1 MQIPI
6 DDPTASLTRSQLSE
20 DQHTAASV
28 FVLDQMARRLALV
41 TALMAAL
48 VPLVGIPYFAST
60 DISNLFFITPSLL
73 LAVGIGIYRKRLSA
87 QVIAAAFALVMCGLV
102 FNAVRLHGLLHPM
115 VVLLVIALGALAL
128 LTTRRST
135 IIGGILMFGTAFFMT
150 LSLRLDQVGGELF
163 SLTMAHVAELITW
176 LALGGFNTWIAVYVL
191 SALVYELE
199 ISNIAERR
207 EREHRWLAERGAQQ
221 SEEQMRRI
229 LDNAPVGITLLDEKG
244 DIIGWNRVNEMFLG
258 VSSEKMLG
266 TAFHDFLCQVDPQ
279 HPLLVKL
286 DELYRGRPFFN
297 LVFDVASRRG
307 VAHFMMSGKPI
318 FDEAGRVCG
327 AVTVGADITNVIRGV
342 NDVRQERHSE
352 EVAQLAHD
360 IRSPLMALGLSVEV
374 LQMLL
379 ENEQPDLER
388 IRAKLPIIQQQ
399 QEHAAEVVE
408 GYYSTLNNRDTPQVS
423 LSPGSLAE
431 MAATVLR
438 ASFQSQDIA
447 LEVDSTL
454 AEGEAVSTHSV
465 LVRQILINLLANA
478 RDAVLAIAERSDIQ
492 GWVRLV
498 VEPSGDQ
505 IIYSVSD
512 NGGGRLPIDPEVLFN
527 RGFTTKPVGEGTGMG
542 LFIGRATAQHIGG
555 SLDVI
560 QGEHGLIFQLSLPRI
575 DPHASEHF

>member
-6 DDPTASLTRSQLSE
+6 DDPTASLTRAQLSE
-20 DQHTAASV
+20 DQHTAASAS
-28 FVLDQMARRLALV
+28 VLDQMARRLALG

-229 LDNAPVGITLLDEKG
+229 LDNAPVGITLLDERETSLAG
-244 DIIGWNRVNEMFLG
+244 IESMRCF
-258 VSSEKMLG
+258 SAS
-266 TAFHDFLCQVDPQ
+266 P
-279 HPLLVKL
+279 VKRCWGL
-286 DELYRGRPFFN
+286 
-297 LVFDVASRRG
+297 
-307 VAHFMMSGKPI
+307 HFMTSCVRWI
-318 FDEAGRVCG
+318 HS
-327 AVTVGADITNVIRGV
+327 IRCW
-342 NDVRQERHSE
+342 
-352 EVAQLAHD
+352 
-360 IRSPLMALGLSVEV
+360 LS
-374 LQMLL
+374 
-379 ENEQPDLER
+379 
-388 IRAKLPIIQQQ
+388 
-399 QEHAAEVVE
+399 
-408 GYYSTLNNRDTPQVS
+408 
-423 LSPGSLAE
+423 
-431 MAATVLR
+431 
-438 ASFQSQDIA
+438 
-447 LEVDSTL
+447 
-454 AEGEAVSTHSV
+454 
-465 LVRQILINLLANA
+465 
-478 RDAVLAIAERSDIQ
+478 
-492 GWVRLV
+492 
-498 VEPSGDQ
+498 
-505 IIYSVSD
+505 
-512 NGGGRLPIDPEVLFN
+512 
-527 RGFTTKPVGEGTGMG
+527 
-542 LFIGRATAQHIGG
+542 
-555 SLDVI
+555 
-560 QGEHGLIFQLSLPRI
+560 
-575 DPHASEHF
+575 